1 MSDKYEGL
9 TPKEADDLM
18 TGLIGVIVCAEL
30 DTARRMTP
38 AEWEDRD
45 IFQWSH
51 GIASAIFYAVQNRR
65 NGAP

>member
-1 MSDKYEGL
+1 MTNKYQGL

-38 AEWEDRD
+38 AEWNGRD
-45 IFQWSH
+45 IFQWSDS
-51 GIASAIFYAVQNRR
+51 IASAIYDAVQNRLR
-65 NGAP
+65 AVP

>member
-1 MSDKYEGL
+1 MTNKYQGL
-9 TPKEADDLM
+9 TSKEADELM

-30 DTARRMTP
+30 ARARRMTP
-38 AEWEDRD
+38 TEWEDRD